1 MYDDQNVTPHDD
13 MMIYFKIWGFNRRGK
28 QYYSQHV
35 FLFLAIL
42 HFLNFALA
50 HLAPVYG
57 VALHAALFLLHVGAL
72 LGGLLPALG
81 PHLPHHGHNIIIS

>member
-1 MYDDQNVTPHDD
+1 MC
-13 MMIYFKIWGFNRRGK
+13 F
-28 QYYSQHV
+28 
-35 FLFLAIL
+35 FLAIL

-57 VALHAALFLLHVGAL
+57 VALHAALLLLHVGAL

-81 PHLPHHGHNIIIS
+81 PHLQHSVHNIIIIIITV